1 MKNIAKK
8 TNVFYAIWD
17 LIDKYMKKLV
27 FSSENYFIKSE
38 ELKKLERQ
46 QGFEN
51 IGFSEVVV
59 LLDEANG
66 NKIIANFDVLDGA
79 GDDEFV
85 KTRVAYYSFYPVV
98 GFLISLI
105 KPIKRKFYQR
115 NSQSFTVLF
124 DELLEAKLV
133 RGERNRENAYQWTN
147 KKWQISRDEANKR
160 YNDLYNSLKK
170 NGYDKNSPM
179 FVMLNRKLGVKDQIL
194 QGHHRIGICKEIGLK
209 TVNVAFWTAPKAFG
223 FLKVFTK

>member
-1 MKNIAKK
+1 MC
-8 TNVFYAIWD
+8 
-17 LIDKYMKKLV
+17 KLA
-27 FSSENYFIKSE
+27 FSSEFYYIKSD
-38 ELKKLERQ
+38 ELKKMEKL

-51 IGFSEVVV
+51 IEFSEVVI
-59 LLDEANG
+59 LLDEENG
-66 NKIIANFDVLDGA
+66 NKIIANSHILENVN
-79 GDDEFV
+79 DDEFV
-85 KTRVAYYSFYPVV
+85 KTRIAYRSFNPLV
-98 GFLISLI
+98 GFFITLI
-105 KPIKRKFYQR
+105 KPIKRKFYTR
-115 NSQSFTVLF
+115 NEQSFTVLF
-124 DELLEAKLV
+124 DKFLEANLT

-209 TVNVAFWTAPKAFG
+209 TVNIAFWTAPKAFD
-223 FLKVFTK
+223 FLKNFTK